1 MRSYYAIHYISDEM
15 VKSGILVLNP
25 NSFMKPIICFIPD
38 FPYAFPTNFTYGKR
52 SIAPYLSTCFVLC
65 VIYLCRETI
74 WKEDLFWFRVSV
86 SAWLAFAFRWRR
98 KHRGWQV
105 WWKRVLM
112 SWQPESS
119 ETGKGHEQVCIFPV
133 LLHHFPIMSSYYESV
148 HVQLSSP
155 HPRKGL
161 SVSP

>member
-1 MRSYYAIHYISDEM
+1 M

-38 FPYAFPTNFTYGKR
+38 FPYAFPANFTYGKR
-52 SIAPYLSTCFVLC
+52 SIAPYLSTCFALC
-65 VIYLCRETI
+65 VIHLCITNSERRI
-74 WKEDLFWFRVSV
+74 YFGLGFQSV
-86 SAWLAFAFRWRR
+86 LGWPLPSGEEENIVVDRYGE
-98 KHRGWQV
+98 RGCSSHDSQ
-105 WWKRVLM
+105 
-112 SWQPESS
+112 ESS

-133 LLHHFPIMSSYYESV
+133 LLHHFPVMSSYYESV